1 MAFERQNHTQTI
13 RSERSQQAFE
23 RLVRDLRT
31 PKSGVLQAILEA
43 VPTSDLVALV
53 RGELRLHEA
62 KTVGLD
68 ADAALAI
75 RAEIESSFSLLG
87 ARLADASR
95 LGAQRAVAEVVATAL
110 EEGN

>member
-23 RLVRDLRT
+23 RLVRDAGV
-31 PKSGVLQAILEA
+31 PKSGVMQAILEA
-43 VPTSDLVALV
+43 VPTSDLIALM
-53 RGELRLHEA
+53 RGELRLHDA

-75 RAEIESSFSLLG
+75 RAEIESAFSLLG
-87 ARLADASR
+87 DRLADAS
-95 LGAQRAVAEVVATAL
+95 LIGAQRAVAEVVAAAL
-110 EEGN
+110 GDGN